1 MSDVKKEEKKKEIQ
15 DEKLDKVSGGVIWG
29 GNPRPHPGP
38 RTPHPPTPIPP
49 KPEPL
54 G

>member
-1 MSDVKKEEKKKEIQ
+1 MSDVKKEEQKPIQ

-29 GNPRPHPGP
+29 NPRPHPGP
-38 RTPHPPTPIPP
+38 HTPHPPTPIPP

-54 G
+54 V